1 MSGNARDAL
10 QLELTPVSG
19 RQEVLAVLADQT
31 VSGRAV
37 GREQPAL
44 WQCRPVIFPDGLRPE
59 PLHLRGFRRTRGRAG
74 CPDVGLLPEVCDV
87 TREAFQ
93 VAGKAPAR
101 VEGVGDILIVVVVV
115 VVVTVVGIVIQEGFV
130 VTFKVV

>member
-10 QLELTPVSG
+10 QLELTPVSS
-19 RQEVLAVLADQT
+19 REEVLAVLADQT

-44 WQCRPVIFPDGLRPE
+44 WRRRPVIFPDGLRPE
-59 PLHLRGFRRTRGRAG
+59 PLHLRGFRGTRGRAG
-74 CPDVGLLPEVCDV
+74 CLDVGLLPEVCDV

-101 VEGVGDILIVVVVV
+101 VEGVGDIILILIV
-115 VVVTVVGIVIQEGFV
+115 VVVTVVVIVKQERFV